1 LLLLLLLFFLLF
13 NMMIE
18 TRLWNMKKSNHQVDE
33 KRFLLVC
40 MYVCIIKLIVEQLAD
55 GQSIDRQRI

>member
-1 LLLLLLLFFLLF
+1 
-13 NMMIE
+13 MIE